1 MTKPIPP
8 CLDCK
13 ERILGCHTGCG
24 KYIEF
29 RKSLD
34 DYNIAVKKMNRDEAR
49 DFLIEQILNRRK

>member
-1 MTKPIPP
+1 MKPKPP

-13 ERILGCHTGCG
+13 DRYVGCHVKCE

-34 DYNIAVKKMNRDEAR
+34 DHNRIVKEYNRDEAR